1 MAVKQAAMEKVSR
14 TFFTA
19 SGPQCCV
26 SLGEGPDLRVI
37 SEGAVG
43 PSPASARQEVL
54 VTTLLKVPQH
64 FVLPNAKNHAS
75 RIYKMR
81 ERSVK

>member
-1 MAVKQAAMEKVSR
+1 MEKVSR
-14 TFFTA
+14 ASFTA

-54 VTTLLKVPQH
+54 VTTLLKEGTPA
-64 FVLPNAKNHAS
+64 LCTAKCQ
-75 RIYKMR
+75 KLCF
-81 ERSVK
+81 